1 MSGTG
6 ALHRNRWIVIVL
18 AICAL
23 LYFLR
28 LGEVAFLGKDE
39 PKNAQAAREML
50 RSGDWVVT
58 TLEGETWFDKPILYY
73 WTALLGYGIFGVGE
87 LGARAGPAVA
97 GLLAV
102 WLTFLLG
109 RRALAPVGCVDRS
122 GGALAALILGTGVFF
137 FYYARTAV
145 TDSLLTAAVTGTLTA
160 FFLARQGSHPR
171 RCMYA
176 AWACAALAVLAKG
189 PVGLLLPALVVGAD
203 LLWRRPRG
211 ALRQLHLPGGL
222 LVFLAIAG
230 PWHLLVMLRS
240 GGQFLDDFILH
251 RNVARFATENLPHP
265 GPIWYY
271 LPVLLLAGFP
281 WSLFLPGALMRLLRG
296 WKALPREERDRMRFL
311 LLWILLPTVF
321 FSFAGSKLP
330 SYLLPA
336 FPAVAVI
343 LARELRFLIGAATRA
358 ARLALG
364 AGLLLF
370 VVFSLGVVA
379 GGWYYLSER
388 EPHLLGAAAPF
399 FAVLAGASLGAV
411 AAVALRRRRAVLP
424 LLTAAAVLVP
434 LVIVLTVPQAL
445 EGRVSAREIARRAL
459 ALEPGPGQLLSYR
472 FYDNSFFFY
481 TDSRV
486 LRLYEPR
493 WIEGRLREVGG
504 QALCFVRRFD
514 LPEVLGYEGFDAE
527 DLGSVEEI
535 HLLRLTLAGP
545 PAPSPGIP
553 GPQGP

>member
-1 MSGTG
+1 MSSTGTARRRHG
-6 ALHRNRWIVIVL
+6 IAAVL

-58 TLEGETWFDKPILYY
+58 TLEGEPWFDKPILYY
-73 WTALLGYGIFGVGE
+73 WTALAGYGIFGVGE
-87 LGARAGPAVA
+87 LGARAGPALA
-97 GLLAV
+97 ALLAV

-109 RRALAPVGCVDRS
+109 RRALAPVGSTNRS
-122 GGALAALILGTGVFF
+122 GGTLAALILGTGLFF

-145 TDSLLTAAVTGTLTA
+145 TDSLLCAAVTGALTA
-160 FFLARQGSHPR
+160 YFFARQGIRPR
-171 RCMYA
+171 RSMYL

-189 PVGLLLPALVVGAD
+189 PVGLVLPALVVGAD
-203 LLWRRPRG
+203 LLWSRRAGGFRG
-211 ALRQLHLPGGL
+211 LHLPGGL

-230 PWHLLVMLRS
+230 PWHVLVMIRS
-240 GGQFLDDFILH
+240 QGQFLDDFILH

-265 GPIWYY
+265 GPFWYY
-271 LPVLLLAGFP
+271 LPVLLLAAFP
-281 WSLFLPGALMRLLRG
+281 WSLFLPGALMRLLRE
-296 WKALPREERDRMRFL
+296 WKSLPREEQHRLRFL
-311 LLWILLPTVF
+311 LLWIGLPTLF

-336 FPAVAVI
+336 FPAVAVL
-343 LARELRFLIGAATRA
+343 LARELRFLISTATRP

-370 VVFSLGVVA
+370 VVFSLGTVA
-379 GGWYYLSER
+379 GGWLYLTER
-388 EPHLLGAAAPF
+388 EPHLEEAAVPF
-399 FAVLAGASLGAV
+399 FAVLVTVSLAAAV
-411 AAVALRRRRAVLP
+411 AVALRRRRLVLP
-424 LLTAAAVLVP
+424 VLTAAAVLVP
-434 LVIVLTVPQAL
+434 LVIVLTAPQVL
-445 EGRVSAREIARRAL
+445 EGRVSAREISRRAL
-459 ALEPGPGQLLSYR
+459 AQDPGPGQLLSYR

-481 TDSRV
+481 TDARV

-504 QALCFVRRFD
+504 EALCFVRRFD
-514 LPEVLGYEGFDAE
+514 LPEIMGYDGFRAE
-527 DLGSVEEI
+527 ELGSVEEI
-535 HLLRLTLAGP
+535 HLLRLTLHGP
-545 PAPSPGIP
+545 PPAVAGGGASR
-553 GPQGP
+553 GP